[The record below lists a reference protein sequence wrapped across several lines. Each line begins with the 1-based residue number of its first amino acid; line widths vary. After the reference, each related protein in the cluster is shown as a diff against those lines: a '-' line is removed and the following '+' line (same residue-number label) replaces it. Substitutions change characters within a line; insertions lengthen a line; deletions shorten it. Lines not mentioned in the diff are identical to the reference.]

1 MFDMREEA
9 RAIAQA
15 DDVDWAGLEG
25 SSVFV
30 TGATGLV
37 GSALVR
43 ALLER
48 NWIADANIAVRA
60 LVRDR
65 AKAEA
70 VFAGYGT
77 DDGLSFVEGDVAAVA
92 PEACAA
98 DYFVHAACPT
108 ASQFFMNRPVE
119 TAQAIVGG
127 TVNMLEAARLCDAR
141 SFVYVSSMEVYG
153 DGNAAPGLDHLL
165 GEGDVGYVDPLSV
178 RSCYPEGKRMAELYC
193 AAYASEYAV
202 PAKVARLAQTFGPGI
217 PKDDKRIF
225 AMIARAALSGDDVV
239 LKTTG
244 ASTRMYVYIADAVR
258 GLLAVLLSGAAGR
271 AYNVANPATYSSV
284 RGMAEAVLAE
294 FAPTAQV
301 RLEVDPNA
309 PYPPEHHLP
318 LDVSALKALGWQPQ
332 VDLLGMYGN
341 LMAYLRD

>member
-1 MFDMREEA
+1 MFDLQQEA
-9 RAIAQA
+9 REIALG
-15 DDVDWAGLEG
+15 DDIDWEKLAGA
-25 SSVFV
+25 SVLV

-43 ALLER
+43 TLLER
-48 NWIADANIAVRA
+48 NRAANAGMTVRA

-70 VFAGYGT
+70 MFAGYGA
-77 DDGLSFVEGDVAAVA
+77 DDGLEFVVGDVAEVEPAACVA
-92 PEACAA
+92 N
-98 DYFVHAACPT
+98 YIVHAACPT
-108 ASQFFMNRPVE
+108 ASQFFMAHPVE
-119 TAQAIVGG
+119 TARAIVDG
-127 TVNMLEAARLCDAR
+127 TVNMLEAARAAGAR

-153 DGNAAPGLDHLL
+153 DGNEASGLDRLL

-178 RSCYPEGKRMAELYC
+178 RSCYPEGKRMAEQYC
-193 AAYASEYAV
+193 AAYAAEYAV
-202 PAKVARLAQTFGPGI
+202 SAKVARLAQTFGPGI

-225 AMIARAALSGDDVV
+225 AMIARAAMAGDDVV
-239 LKTTG
+239 LKTAG

-258 GLLAVLLSGAAGR
+258 GLLAVLLRGEAGR

-294 FAPTAQV
+294 FAPEACV

-318 LDVSALKALGWQPQ
+318 LDVSALEALGWRPR
-332 VDLLGMYGN
+332 VDLFGMYGS
-341 LMAYLRD
+341 LMAYLED